1 MIFGEHLRFYSLL
14 INFFTDKKVNHVWKK
29 FKNFRQCED
38 SAKFNSIDKNF
49 YQ

>member
-1 MIFGEHLRFYSLL
+1 MIFLVILFT
-14 INFFTDKKVNHVWKK
+14 IFFTDKKVNHVWKIYKKK
-29 FKNFRQCED
+29 FSSMWD